1 MIHIAICD
9 DNASELKQIKTIVEK
24 ISLIEYEIHEYTD
37 PNECIQAIEQGMIF
51 DCFLLDILMNKDN
64 GIDIAQKL
72 RDTSGYTADFYHRDT
87 GVCLGRL

>member
-51 DCFLLDILMNKDN
+51 DCFLLDILMNKRQWDRYRTKSC
-64 GIDIAQKL
+64 GKHIRI
-72 RDTSGYTADFYHRDT
+72 HR
-87 GVCLGRL
+87 